1 MIQPPN
7 IQPGDT
13 IGLVCPAG
21 SIPIEKVQNCIQTL
35 EKWGYRVQLGKTV
48 GSKKDCF
55 SATDMDRTQDVQAM
69 LDDEN
74 IKAIICARGGYG
86 MSRIIGAL
94 NFSKFNTHPKWVV
107 GFSDITVLHA
117 ALQKQN
123 CKSIHGPM
131 AAAFNKGEAGE
142 KYIQSLRDCLE
153 GRATHYQAASHSL
166 NKMGQVKAPIIGG
179 NLCMIAHL
187 IGSKNALESTGKI
200 IFIEDVSEYHYN
212 IDRLMIQ
219 CKNAGFFENCKGI
232 IVGGFTDLKDNAT
245 DFGATAYELIAEHSK
260 DLAIPICFDFPIS
273 HGLENVAIKQGQSY
287 LLEVNEKGV
296 NLIEA

>member
-55 SATDMDRTQDVQAM
+55 SAADIERAEDLQAL

-86 MSRIIGAL
+86 LSRIIGAL
-94 NFSKFNTHPKWVV
+94 NFSKFNAHPKWVV

-117 ALQKQN
+117 ALQRQN
-123 CKSIHGPM
+123 CGSIHGPM
-131 AAAFNKGEAGE
+131 AAAFNKGEVGE
-142 KYIQSLRDCLE
+142 KDIQSLRDCLE

-166 NKMGQVKAPIIGG
+166 NTMGQVKAPIIGG

-187 IGSKNALESTGKI
+187 VGSKNALESTGKI

-219 CKNAGFFENCKGI
+219 CKNAGLFENCKGLI
-232 IVGGFTDLKDNAT
+232 IGGFTDLKDNAS
-245 DFGATAYELIAEHSK
+245 DFGATAYEIIAAHTK

-273 HGLENVAIKQGQSY
+273 HGLENVAIKQGQAY
-287 LLEVNEKGV
+287 FLEVNEKGV
-296 NLIEA
+296 SLREA

>member
-7 IQPGDT
+7 IQQGDT

-35 EKWGYRVQLGKTV
+35 EKWGYQVQLGKTV
-48 GSKKDCF
+48 GAKKDCF
-55 SATDMDRTQDVQAM
+55 SATDAERAQDVQSM

-123 CKSIHGPM
+123 CRSIHGPM

-153 GRATHYQAASHSL
+153 GRATHYQAASHFL
-166 NKMGQVKAPIIGG
+166 NKMGQVQAPIIGG

-187 IGSKNALESTGKI
+187 IGSKNAIESTGKI
-200 IFIEDVSEYHYN
+200 IFIVVVSEYHYN

-219 CKNAGFFENCKGI
+219 CKNAGLFENCNGI
-232 IVGGFTDLKDNAT
+232 IVGGFTDMKDEAS
-245 DFGATAYELIAEHSK
+245 DFGAAAYELIAAHISN
-260 DLAIPICFDFPIS
+260 LAIPISFDFPIS
-273 HGLENVAIKQGQSY
+273 HGLENVAIKQGQTY
-287 LLEVNEKGV
+287 ILQVHEKGV
-296 NLIEA
+296 DLTEA

>member
-55 SATDMDRTQDVQAM
+55 SAADIERAEDLQAL

-86 MSRIIGAL
+86 LSRIIGAL
-94 NFSKFNTHPKWVV
+94 NFSKFNAHPKWVV

-117 ALQKQN
+117 ALQRQN
-123 CKSIHGPM
+123 CGSIHGPM
-131 AAAFNKGEAGE
+131 AAAFNKGELGE

-166 NKMGQVKAPIIGG
+166 NTMGQVKAPIIGG

-187 IGSKNALESTGKI
+187 VGSKNALESTGKI

-219 CKNAGFFENCKGI
+219 CKHAGLFENCKGLI
-232 IVGGFTDLKDNAT
+232 IGGFTDLKDNAS
-245 DFGATAYELIAEHSK
+245 DFGATAYEIIAAHTK

-273 HGLENVAIKQGQSY
+273 HGLENVAIKQGQAY
-287 LLEVNEKGV
+287 FFEVNEKV
-296 NLIEA
+296 VSLREA

>member
-55 SATDMDRTQDVQAM
+55 SAADIERAEDLQAL

-86 MSRIIGAL
+86 LSRIIGAL
-94 NFSKFNTHPKWVV
+94 NFSKFNAHPKWVV

-117 ALQKQN
+117 ALQRQN
-123 CKSIHGPM
+123 CGSIHGPM
-131 AAAFNKGEAGE
+131 AAAFNKGEVGE

-166 NKMGQVKAPIIGG
+166 NTMGQVKAPIIGG

-187 IGSKNALESTGKI
+187 VGSKNALESTGKI

-219 CKNAGFFENCKGI
+219 CKHAGLFENCKGLI
-232 IVGGFTDLKDNAT
+232 IGGFTDLKDNAS
-245 DFGATAYELIAEHSK
+245 DFGATAYEIIAAHTK

-273 HGLENVAIKQGQSY
+273 HGLENVAIKQGQAY
-287 LLEVNEKGV
+287 FFEVNEKV
-296 NLIEA
+296 VSLREA